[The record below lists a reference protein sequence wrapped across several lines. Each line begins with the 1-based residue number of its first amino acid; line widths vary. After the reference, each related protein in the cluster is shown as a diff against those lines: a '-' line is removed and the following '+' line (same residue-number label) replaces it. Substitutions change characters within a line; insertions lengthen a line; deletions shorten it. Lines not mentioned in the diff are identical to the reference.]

1 MGNRRTE
8 YNKWLV
14 KIGTKPEEINVKGG
28 FIGYGLVNAVY
39 SCQGSIAGACSRLIT
54 LTDQ

>member
-28 FIGYGLVNAVY
+28 FIGYGLVNH
-39 SCQGSIAGACSRLIT
+39 SIFLSRLNRRRSVA
-54 LTDQ
+54 D